1 MKLKVLYSDGKP
13 RTELSQEQ
21 QKRFIKEYSSQQD
34 EKVRLGIEW
43 SLILLGYEVVE
54 GDAVDGIS
62 V

>member
-21 QKRFIKEYSSQQD
+21 QKRFIKEYSSQKD
-34 EKVRLGIEW
+34 EKVRLGMEW

-62 V
+62 I